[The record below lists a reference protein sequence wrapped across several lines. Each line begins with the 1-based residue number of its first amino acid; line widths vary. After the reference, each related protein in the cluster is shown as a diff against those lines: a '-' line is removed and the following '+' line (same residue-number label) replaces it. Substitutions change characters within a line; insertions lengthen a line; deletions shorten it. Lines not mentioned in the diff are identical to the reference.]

1 MSTATRKASPGA
13 RLQFARLLANPAP
26 RTMREAFV
34 ATVGEL
40 LDADPRAVLVL
51 ADISA
56 DYFRDLARRHPQR
69 VINVGIR
76 EQLMVSVAGGLSL
89 SGMRPIVHS
98 YAPFAVSRAYEQL
111 KLDLSHQDAG
121 AVVVSIGA
129 SHDVPT
135 AGMTHFAPEDVA
147 LLDTLPGWQVHVPA
161 RVRDV
166 QPLLRRTLDGG
177 RHYVRLTEF
186 AVPEGLSGDLDL
198 RTQDLPDAVVVSV
211 GPTLSA
217 VADAARDLRRR
228 GIDVRVLP
236 VTTVRPFD
244 ATGLR
249 AAVPADGEP
258 VNVVLVE
265 PYLAGT
271 SAHDVAAALVGVPHR
286 LLSIGVGRRD
296 LRRYGTAAQ
305 HDAAH
310 GLDATGITAAISKFV
325 EEQS

>member
-1 MSTATRKASPGA
+1 MSTAPRKASPGA

-40 LDADPRAVLVL
+40 LDADPRATLVL

-76 EQLMVSVAGGLSL
+76 EQLMVSVAGGLAL

-135 AGMTHFAPEDVA
+135 AGTTHFAPEDVA
-147 LLDTLPGWQVHVPA
+147 LLDTLPGWQVHVPG
-161 RVRDV
+161 RISEVP
-166 QPLLRRTLDGG
+166 PLLRRALDGS

-186 AVPEGLSGDLDL
+186 AVPEGFPGRLDL
-198 RTQDLPDAVVVSV
+198 HAQGRLDALVVAV
-211 GPTLSA
+211 GPTLRE

-228 GIDVRVLP
+228 GTDVRVLP

-244 ATGLR
+244 AAALR
-249 AAVPADGEP
+249 AAVPTDGDP

-271 SAHDVAAALVGVPHR
+271 SAHDVAAALVDVPHR
-286 LLSIGVGRRD
+286 VLSIGVGRRD
-296 LRRYGTAAQ
+296 LRRYGTAAE

-310 GLDATGITAAISKFV
+310 GLDAAGITAAISDFV
-325 EEQS
+325 EEQL